1 MKLIKIFYLFLLLG
15 IFLGCSAQKSQSSI
29 TINKVYD
36 NKNSIAFQEEITST
50 KTFVVNGEGV
60 APSRA
65 NSKAQSMVLAKRAA
79 IADAYRQ
86 LAEML
91 YGAKINAQDRVNNAI
106 LQNSRITSEVYGI
119 VKNATIVENVYN
131 NGIYIVR
138 MEMKIDENKW
148 EKLFNY

>member
-1 MKLIKIFYLFLLLG
+1 MKLIKVIYLFLLLG

-36 NKNSIAFQEEITST
+36 NKNSISFQEEITST
-50 KTFVVNGEGV
+50 KSFVVNGEGV

-65 NSKAQSMVLAKRAA
+65 KSKAQSMVLAKRAA

-91 YGAKINAQDRVNNAI
+91 YGAKINAQDRVNNAT

-138 MEMKIDENKW
+138 MEMKIDEDKW